1 MRRLLLFIAV
11 WSLTSSCN
19 SKIEHES
26 PLIDFTRTLEGKFS
40 SKKQSVT
47 DSGYA
52 SVCLINIPIWQDRE
66 GHWFYQELYDEKDN
80 TSIYNQRI
88 LNIQKIDSTTITST
102 SYVIPNRKKY
112 INAWKDISIFDQ
124 LTADSLKIRDG
135 CDVYFKKK
143 TSTIYHGKTKKGT
156 CSSSFSNKISYTTSN
171 VVISKNKITSWD
183 RGYDING
190 KQVWGKIQGPYKF
203 IRLAE
208 D

>member
-1 MRRLLLFIAV
+1 MRSLLFL
-11 WSLTSSCN
+11 SLLFVTISCN
-19 SKIEHES
+19 TKIEHDS
-26 PLIDFTRTLEGKFS
+26 PISDFTKNLIGKFS
-40 SKKQSVT
+40 SKNQANK

-52 SVCLINIPIWQDRE
+52 SVHLVNIPIWEDRQ

-80 TSIYNQRI
+80 SSIYNQRI
-88 LNIQKIDSTTITST
+88 LNVQKLDSLTISST
-102 SYVIPNRKKY
+102 SYVIPNQEKY
-112 INAWKDISIFDQ
+112 VNAWRDISIFNH
-124 LTADSLKIRDG
+124 LTPDSLKIRDG

-143 TSTIYHGKTKKGT
+143 TSTIYHGKTKNGT
-156 CSSSFSNKISYTTSN
+156 CSSTFSKKISYTTSN

-203 IRLAE
+203 IRLDE